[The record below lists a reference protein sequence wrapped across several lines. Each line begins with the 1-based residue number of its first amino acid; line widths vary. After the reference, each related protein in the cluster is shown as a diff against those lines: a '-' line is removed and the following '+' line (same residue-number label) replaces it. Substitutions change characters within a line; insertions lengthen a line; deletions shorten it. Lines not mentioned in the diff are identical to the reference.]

1 MLRRLIR
8 PFSKC
13 LRDESGSPSV
23 EFAFAAMPLVLM
35 VVGTMEF
42 GMIMFTST
50 LMESGLRD
58 AARFGITGQEP
69 EAQTRLERILD
80 IIANRTLGLI
90 DMTAAQVEVM
100 VYPGY
105 GDIGR
110 GEAFVDG
117 NANGKYDPGE
127 TFTDEN
133 GNGQWD
139 ADVGAPGAGGAGDI
153 VVYRM
158 NYDWPLLTP
167 LLGHVIGVD
176 GHFSLKAAV
185 AVRNEPWES

>member
-1 MLRRLIR
+1 MLCRLFR
-8 PFSKC
+8 PFIRVV
-13 LRDESGSPSV
+13 RDDAGSPSV
-23 EFAFAAMPLVLM
+23 EFAFAALPLVLM

-69 EAQTRLERILD
+69 EAESRLERILE
-80 IIANRTLGLI
+80 IITERTLGLV
-90 DMTAAQVEVM
+90 DMTTAQVEVL
-100 VYPGY
+100 VYPGF

-117 NANGKYDPGE
+117 NANGQYDPGE
-127 TFTDEN
+127 TYTDEN

-139 ADVGAPGAGGAGDI
+139 ADVGQAGAGGSGEI

-158 NYDWPLLTP
+158 RYDWPLLTP
-167 LLGHVIGVD
+167 LLGHVIGT
-176 GHFSLKAAV
+176 
-185 AVRNEPWES
+185 

>member
-1 MLRRLIR
+1 
-8 PFSKC
+8 
-13 LRDESGSPSV
+13 V

-80 IIANRTLGLI
+80 IIANRTLGLV

>member
-13 LRDESGSPSV
+13 FRDEAGSPSV

-80 IIANRTLGLI
+80 IIANRTLGLV

-167 LLGHVIGVD
+167 LLGHVIGAD